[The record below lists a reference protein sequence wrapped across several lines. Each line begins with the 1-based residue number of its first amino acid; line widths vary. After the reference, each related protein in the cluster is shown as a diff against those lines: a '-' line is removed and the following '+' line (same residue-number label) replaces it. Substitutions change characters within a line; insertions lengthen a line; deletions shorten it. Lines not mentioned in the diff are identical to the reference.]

1 MLRLLLKDEDFQTW
15 QQLRAS
21 HRQAPRQIEES
32 MNYSHRGPYDIPTR
46 PFFPHRRN
54 SDGSLT
60 SICLTCCATVAS
72 HERRKNLLNLIR
84 NTSVKPQWSLSAALR
99 HL

>member
-1 MLRLLLKDEDFQTW
+1 MTYR
-15 QQLRAS
+15 RA
-21 HRQAPRQIEES
+21 
-32 MNYSHRGPYDIPTR
+32 

-72 HERRKNLLNLIR
+72 HKTEEELVEFDKKHICEA
-84 NTSVKPQWSLSAALR
+84 TMLSQRGTPASMGR
-99 HL
+99 DQEQ

>member
-1 MLRLLLKDEDFQTW
+1 MTYR
-15 QQLRAS
+15 RA
-21 HRQAPRQIEES
+21 
-32 MNYSHRGPYDIPTR
+32 

-72 HERRKNLLNLIR
+72 HKTEEELVELDKKHICE
-84 NTSVKPQWSLSAALR
+84 TTMLSQRGTPASMGR
-99 HL
+99 DKEC